1 MTTHSIPRPPLPAL
15 RDEVA
20 PLTSPAN
27 VPAGTRRPVLVL
39 LPTPRPTTVPEVLL
53 AAARILVTNGLWQG
67 DYFPD
72 AFSRTLT
79 TPHASRPLSIVAA
92 IRCAVTGDPR
102 RETQLADMAVGY
114 VALSLDEE
122 PPPGTTPWH
131 LAIHVDN
138 WGDAPGRST
147 DEAVALLEMLA
158 TTSERAA

>member
-1 MTTHSIPRPPLPAL
+1 MTTNSIPHTPLPAL
-15 RDEVA
+15 RGEVA
-20 PLTSPAN
+20 PLTSPTN
-27 VPAGTRRPVLVL
+27 FPAGTRRPVLVL
-39 LPTPRPTTVPEVLL
+39 LPSPRPTTVPEVLL
-53 AAARILVTNGLWQG
+53 AAARILQVNGLWQG

-102 RETQLADMAVGY
+102 SETQLADMAIGY

-122 PPPGTTPWH
+122 PPAVTPWR
-131 LAIHVDN
+131 LALHVDN
-138 WGDAPGRST
+138 WGDVEGRSA
-147 DEAVALLEMLA
+147 DEAVALLERLA

>member
-1 MTTHSIPRPPLPAL
+1 MTAHPIARSPYPAQS
-15 RDEVA
+15 DASA
-20 PLTSPAN
+20 PLTSPTN
-27 VPAGTRRPVLVL
+27 LPAGTRKPLLVL
-39 LPTPRPTTVPEVLL
+39 LPSPRPTTVPEVLL

-102 RETQLADMAVGY
+102 SETQLADMAVGY

-122 PPPGTTPWH
+122 PPAVTPWR
-131 LAIHVDN
+131 LALHVDN
-138 WGDAPGRST
+138 WGDTPGRSA
-147 DEAVALLEMLA
+147 DDAVALLERLA